1 MEMEPVLIVFFLF
14 VLFPAVIFKGI
25 ARIKAAKATAQA
37 SSAEEMTASDLRA
50 IIHEAVEDALAP
62 LSARV
67 ADLEER
73 LGDESV
79 EHLRARLD
87 PALLAD
93 LVESDLTDEHGEATA
108 AVRRRTR

>member
-1 MEMEPVLIVFFLF
+1 MEMEPILISFFLF

-50 IIHEAVEDALAP
+50 IVREAVEDAIAP
-62 LSARV
+62 LSTRI
-67 ADLEER
+67 ADIEDR

-79 EHLRARLD
+79 ESLRARLD
-87 PALLAD
+87 PALLSD
-93 LVESDLTDEHGEATA
+93 LVEADLTDEPGEATA